1 MKHPVRIVWLTL
13 SLVGLAQIGLSQ
25 ADTLP
30 QEIAAKG
37 SSKAADLVIQ
47 GKTLL
52 KTNPDRCL
60 DIGLQALVTAKK
72 EGDSFTES
80 MAIELLAEAN
90 YKLGEF
96 ETSLRYF
103 NRAANL
109 YSSINKPEFAA
120 KSLLGMARVYEAS
133 QNFDLAIQQL
143 EAGLKTLK
151 NIQNKNVYLELVLKL
166 GNLHLNQKNFKQA
179 KQYGIEALTLI
190 NNQTTTVYNKNKALI
205 DTYTLLGQASKN
217 SGDLGTSL
225 DYFKKVSEAAIKQ
238 SDTVSYSKSLNEI
251 GVVFMLTQKYD
262 SAYQYFNLSYTI
274 SLNASD
280 TIGIIQ
286 SLQGLGD
293 YYYGK
298 RNYNQAI
305 NYYTQSQSIASRH
318 NDIPTLIAALV
329 SISRCHF
336 QLGDYPTSSLF
347 LNQALNIAK
356 KNNLTS
362 SKADVYRYLSV
373 INEAQGRY
381 KDALD
386 YHKMWVELRDSLQYE
401 ETGQRLA
408 KLQILYEISQK
419 EKENEIL
426 KQNSEIQKLQI
437 AKSRYQ
443 MRFLVSMLGVV
454 AIVLALLVVHFRN
467 KQKEIAKQKET
478 EQRITEI
485 NRELERRMIEE
496 IKKQEKQQQLLSQ
509 KSKLESLGTLAAGIA
524 HEINQPLG
532 GISMGLDNILMRIQD
547 KNCSEE
553 YLKEKLNS
561 LFENVERIKKIIDHI
576 RYFSRTQKPVSFTM
590 VNLNDVIKSALF
602 MVSAQFENHGVTI
615 ETSLDET
622 IPPITADKY
631 KLEQVLLN
639 LLSNAKYAVDEKE
652 KKSEDKT
659 YRKEIKII
667 TRKDEQNVYLT
678 VWDNGTGIPQKITE
692 KIFDPF
698 FTTKSEDKGTGLGLS
713 ISYGFIKDLLGDIR
727 VESEPNEYSLFEISI
742 PRD

>member
-1 MKHPVRIVWLTL
+1 MKQLLHIVWLTI
-13 SLVGLAQIGLSQ
+13 SITGLALPGLSQ
-25 ADTLP
+25 GDSIP
-30 QEIAAKG
+30 QEIVIKG
-37 SSKAADLVIQ
+37 SSKAADLIVQ
-47 GKTLL
+47 GKALL
-52 KTNPDRCL
+52 KSNPDRCL

-72 EGDSFTES
+72 DGDSFAEA
-80 MAIELLAEAN
+80 MALDLLADAN
-90 YKLGEF
+90 YSLGEF

-103 NRAANL
+103 SRAANL
-109 YSSINKPEFAA
+109 YTSINKTEFAA
-120 KSLLGMARVYEAS
+120 KSLLGMAKVYEAT
-133 QNFDLAIQQL
+133 QNIDLAIQQL
-143 EAGLKTLK
+143 ETGIKTLK
-151 NIQNKNVYLELVLKL
+151 NIRDKTVYLEMLLKL
-166 GNLHLNQKNFKQA
+166 GNLHLNQKNFKLA
-179 KQYGIEALTLI
+179 KQYGTEALNLLTS
-190 NNQTTTVYNKNKALI
+190 QVVTVYNKNKTLI
-205 DTYTLLGQASKN
+205 DVYTLLGQSTKN
-217 SGDLGTSL
+217 SGDLRASL
-225 DYFKKVSEAAIKQ
+225 DYFKKVSEVAIKL
-238 SDTVSYSKSLNEI
+238 SDSVSYSNSLNEI

-262 SAYQYFNLSYTI
+262 SAFQYFNLAYTI

-280 TIGIIQ
+280 TVGITQ

-293 YYYGK
+293 YYFEK

-305 NYYTQSQSIASRH
+305 NYFTQCHNLAARH
-318 NDIPTLIAALV
+318 NDIATSIAALV
-329 SISRCHF
+329 NISRCHF
-336 QLGDYPTSSLF
+336 QLDDYPTSSRY
-347 LNQALNIAK
+347 LNQALSIAQ

-386 YHKMWVELRDSLQYE
+386 YHKMWVDLRDSLQYE

-437 AKSRYQ
+437 AKSKYQ
-443 MRFLVSMLGVV
+443 MRFLISMLIVV
-454 AIVLALLVVHFRN
+454 AIILSLLVVLFRN

-547 KNCSEE
+547 KNYNEE

-576 RYFSRTQKPVSFTM
+576 RYFSRTQKPVTFSS
-590 VNLNDVIKSALF
+590 VNLNDVVKSALF

-615 ETSLDET
+615 ETSLDENM
-622 IPPITADKY
+622 PHITADKY

-639 LLSNAKYAVDEKE
+639 LLSNSKYAVDEKE
-652 KKSEDKT
+652 KRSNDST
-659 YRKEIKII
+659 YRKKIKIS
-667 TRKDEQNVYLT
+667 THKDEQNVYLS
-678 VWDNGTGIPQKITE
+678 VWDNGTGIPQKIIE

-727 VESEPNEYSLFEISI
+727 VESEPNEYTLFEISI
-742 PRD
+742 PRE

>member
-1 MKHPVRIVWLTL
+1 MKHLIRKAWLTI
-13 SLVGLAQIGLSQ
+13 SLAGLALFGLSQ

-30 QEIAAKG
+30 QEKTIKG
-37 SSKAADLVIQ
+37 SSKAADLVVQ
-47 GKTLL
+47 GKSLL

-60 DIGLQALVTAKK
+60 DLGLQALVTAKK

-80 MAIELLAEAN
+80 MALELLAEAN
-90 YKLGEF
+90 YMLGEY
-96 ETSLRYF
+96 EASLRYF

-120 KSLLGMARVYEAS
+120 KSLLGIARVYEAS
-133 QNFDLAIQQL
+133 QNLDLAIQQL
-143 EAGLKTLK
+143 EAGIKTLK
-151 NIQNKNVYLELVLKL
+151 NIPNKNVYLELILKL

-179 KQYGIEALTLI
+179 KQYGIEALTLL
-190 NNQTTTVYNKNKALI
+190 NNQINTVYNKNKALI
-205 DTYTLLGQASKN
+205 ETYTLLGQASKN

-238 SDTVSYSKSLNEI
+238 SDSISYSKALNEI

-262 SAYQYFNLSYTI
+262 SAYQYFNLSYAI

-280 TIGIIQ
+280 TVGIIQ
-286 SLQGLGD
+286 SLQGLGN
-293 YYYGK
+293 YYYEK
-298 RNYNQAI
+298 ENYNQAI
-305 NYYTQSQSIASRH
+305 NHYTQCHNIAAKH
-318 NDIPTLIAALV
+318 NDISTAIAALV
-329 SISRCHF
+329 NISRCHF
-336 QLGDYPTSSLF
+336 QLGDYPTSSRF
-347 LNQALNIAK
+347 LNQALNIAQ

-437 AKSRYQ
+437 AKSKYQ
-443 MRFLVSMLGVV
+443 MRFLISMLIVI
-454 AIVLALLVVHFRN
+454 AIILTLLVILFRN

-496 IKKQEKQQQLLSQ
+496 IKKQEKQQQLLAQ

-547 KNCSEE
+547 KNCNEA

-561 LFENVERIKKIIDHI
+561 LFENVERIKNIIDHI
-576 RYFSRTQKPVSFTM
+576 RYFSRTQKPVTYSS
-590 VNLNDVIKSALF
+590 VNLNDVVKSALF

-615 ETSLDET
+615 TTSLDENL
-622 IPPITADKY
+622 PHITADKY

-652 KKSEDKT
+652 RKSNDST
-659 YRKEIKII
+659 YRKKIMI
-667 TRKDEQNVYLT
+667 STRKDELNVYMS
-678 VWDNGTGIPQKITE
+678 VWDNGTGIPQKIVE

-727 VESEPNEYSLFEISI
+727 VESEPNEFTLFEISI
-742 PRD
+742 PRE

>member
-72 EGDSFTES
+72 EGDPFTES
-80 MAIELLAEAN
+80 MALELLAEAN

-454 AIVLALLVVHFRN
+454 AIVLALLVVLFRN

-667 TRKDEQNVYLT
+667 TRKDEKNVYLT